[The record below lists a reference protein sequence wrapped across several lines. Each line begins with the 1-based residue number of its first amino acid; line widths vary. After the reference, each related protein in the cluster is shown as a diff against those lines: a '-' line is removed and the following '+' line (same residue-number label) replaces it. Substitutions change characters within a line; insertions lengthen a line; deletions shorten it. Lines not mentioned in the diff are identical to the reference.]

1 MSRPAMKKKKNNDR
15 GRGWD
20 IVNDPSWGDGGSFV
34 RIFETDERGMMR
46 YPVAEFYIQP
56 EETVEDCVRFCVAES
71 KDPQCKFAD
80 DYDAETVEA
89 LYWLADALD
98 IPTK

>member
-1 MSRPAMKKKKNNDR
+1 MSRHTVSKKKKNDR
-15 GRGWD
+15 GMGWD
-20 IVNDPSWGDGGSFV
+20 IYPDPSWGDGGSYV
-34 RIFETDERGMMR
+34 RIFETDEMGREADTL
-46 YPVAEFYIQP
+46 AEFYIQP

-80 DYDAETVEA
+80 DYDAETIKA
-89 LYWLADALD
+89 LYWLAETLD

>member
-1 MSRPAMKKKKNNDR
+1 MRLKAVSKKKKNNR

-20 IVNDPSWGDGGSFV
+20 IYPDPSWGDGGSFV
-34 RIFETDERGMMR
+34 RIFETDEMGRESKTL
-46 YPVAEFYIQP
+46 AEFYINP
-56 EETVEDCVRFCVAES
+56 EEEVEDCVKECVFES
-71 KDPQCKFAD
+71 KDPLSKWSD
-80 DYDAETVEA
+80 DYDAATVEA